1 MAATSKN
8 LTKKVHIDFLRII
21 AIYMV
26 LFNHTGTNG
35 FVLYTIAR
43 ESPFYP
49 FYLFNAIFIK
59 IAVPLFFMITGAL
72 LLNREESIKE
82 IIKGRFLKYA
92 AVLVV
97 ISAIMYVY
105 YLRSSLQDLSLWQFL
120 EKLYTSRHSVALWYL
135 YAYLA
140 YLLMLPLLRK
150 LAKGMTNTEYVWMF
164 CMFGGMKLLSLL
176 DFAIWKGEAAHNG
189 SFAFFITTDYVFY
202 PLMGYF
208 VEHRLKEKDFNGKN
222 LLALSA
228 LSFAAIVVCCCFSH
242 YRSTLLGAWEEG
254 NCQTFF
260 NTLIFLPTVTVYY
273 AAKMFFMRNKVSDKT
288 KRLLS
293 TLGGTTFGL
302 YLLEA
307 ICRTE
312 TKAIFDYLRPIL
324 HTLPACWI
332 WMAAACILGM
342 GITYFLKKIPILN
355 KFI

>member
-1 MAATSKN
+1 MITTSNYSGRK
-8 LTKKVHIDFLRII
+8 THIDFLRIV
-21 AIYMV
+21 AIFMV

-72 LLNREESIKE
+72 LLNREEPIKR
-82 IIKGRFLKYA
+82 IVKDRFLKYA
-92 AVLVV
+92 IVLLVS
-97 ISAIMYVY
+97 SAIMYVY
-105 YLRSSLQDLSLWQFL
+105 YLRSSLQELSLVQFA

-140 YLLMLPLLRK
+140 YLLMLPFLRK
-150 LAKGMTNTEYVWMF
+150 MAKNMTNAEYKWMF
-164 CMFGGMKLLSLL
+164 CLYGAMKVLSII
-176 DFAIWKGEAAHNG
+176 DFLIWKGEAGHNG
-189 SFAFFITTDYVFY
+189 HFAFFIMTDYVFY

-208 VEHRLKEKDFNGKN
+208 VEHRLKEKDFNWKN
-222 LLALSA
+222 LLTMSL
-228 LSFAAIVVCCCFSH
+228 LSFAAIVICCWLSH
-242 YRSTLLGAWEEG
+242 YRSTLLDAWKES

-273 AAKMFFMRNKVSDKT
+273 AAKMLFMRNKFNGKVR
-288 KRLLS
+288 RLLA
-293 TLGGTTFGL
+293 TLGDTTFGL

-312 TKAIFDYLRPIL
+312 TKTIFDYLRPML
-324 HTLPACWI
+324 HKLPACWI
-332 WMAAACILGM
+332 WITIACAFGM
-342 GITYFLKKIPILN
+342 VITYFLKKIPGIR

>member
-1 MAATSKN
+1 MITTSNYSGRK
-8 LTKKVHIDFLRII
+8 THIDFLRII
-21 AIYMV
+21 AIFMV

-43 ESPFYP
+43 ESLFYP
-49 FYLFNAIFIK
+49 LYLFNAIFIK

-72 LLNREESIKE
+72 LLNREEPIKK
-82 IIKGRFLKYA
+82 IVKDRFLKYA
-92 AVLVV
+92 IVLLVS
-97 ISAIMYVY
+97 SAIMYVY
-105 YLRSSLQDLSLWQFL
+105 YLRSSLQELSLVQFA

-140 YLLMLPLLRK
+140 YLLMLPFLRK
-150 LAKGMTNTEYVWMF
+150 MARNMTNAEYKWMF
-164 CMFGGMKLLSLL
+164 CLYGAMKVLSII
-176 DFAIWKGEAAHNG
+176 DFLIWKGEAGHNG
-189 SFAFFITTDYVFY
+189 HFAFFVMTDYVFY

-208 VEHRLKEKDFNGKN
+208 VEHRLKEKDFNWKN
-222 LLALSA
+222 LLTMSL
-228 LSFAAIVVCCCFSH
+228 LSFAAIVICCWLSH
-242 YRSTLLGAWEEG
+242 YRSTLLDAWKEN

-273 AAKMFFMRNKVSDKT
+273 AAKMLFMRNKFNGKV
-288 KRLLS
+288 RRFLA
-293 TLGGTTFGL
+293 TLGDTTFGL

-312 TKAIFDYLRPIL
+312 TKPIFDYLRPML

-332 WMAAACILGM
+332 WITIACAFGM
-342 GITYFLKKIPILN
+342 VITYFLKKIPGIR